1 MATLTA
7 ERLVGCVTGGS
18 KEKALPLEFEG
29 VLQEV
34 RTEAPTASA
43 AAKILDRLFIIF
55 FKRGNQ
61 SPYFSSES
69 NCSMLAGM
77 SYILRKK
84 GLFSR

>member
-18 KEKALPLEFEG
+18 KEKALPLELEDV

-43 AAKILDRLFIIF
+43 AAKILDRLFII
-55 FKRGNQ
+55 
-61 SPYFSSES
+61 S
-69 NCSMLAGM
+69 
-77 SYILRKK
+77 
-84 GLFSR
+84 